1 MCQAPCPGREVDAV
15 TAPVPV
21 NLYFGRQRM
30 KIRNEAGASFAF
42 IGGDS
47 RKKPRT
53 RCGSA
58 QAGRWQQVFPGAWG
72 LQERARPRSWADRQA
87 GTPGAGSQVLVGWGG
102 GERVTDAGSPT
113 AARGRE
119 GVLERWVGALQRSLC
134 CDCVALKGW
143 IEVVTSVAR
152 CYMQKA
158 PTRER
163 KTPVRGDELT
173 SRATSS
179 ESQRREAGS
188 KAVFK
193 FLLLS
198 LAAAGYCTA
207 HFTLLSNFRG
217 GGRTNDKMH
226 KKKYL
231 PP

>member
-1 MCQAPCPGREVDAV
+1 MAASLPRGVETAGACQASELGR
-15 TAPVPV
+15 
-21 NLYFGRQRM
+21 
-30 KIRNEAGASFAF
+30 
-42 IGGDS
+42 
-47 RKKPRT
+47 
-53 RCGSA
+53 
-58 QAGRWQQVFPGAWG
+58 QAGRHSWRREPS
-72 LQERARPRSWADRQA
+72 ARR
-87 GTPGAGSQVLVGWGG
+87 VGG

-179 ESQRREAGS
+179 ESQRREARS